1 MDQIWSTWLL
11 VQNCSVRQSALE
23 GCIILIT
30 LLIFVSNVLFW
41 SQCRCKILDDS
52 QVSQET
58 VHPRIHPV
66 WETQEPLMRRF
77 SNRPEPR
84 DTTNDSGDV
93 TSWHGNKYG
102 IVWKVIFQCN
112 NLLGSVWCFHMCFS
126 SHPSICWLLFFG
138 PSMLISCDADLKLM
152 FCELFSSGRAK
163 FNTPNLDKWQSSKLM
178 QIVCFLGKQQ
188 GTKVN

>member
-41 SQCRCKILDDS
+41 SQCRCKILDYS

-84 DTTNDSGDV
+84 DTTKRQWWCDKLAWKQI
-93 TSWHGNKYG
+93 WHSLKGYFSMQQPAW
-102 IVWKVIFQCN
+102 ICLMFSYVFLESSF
-112 NLLGSVWCFHMCFS
+112 NLLAPVFWSFNVDIMRCGFEVNV
-126 SHPSICWLLFFG
+126 LRAVFF
-138 PSMLISCDADLKLM
+138 
-152 FCELFSSGRAK
+152 R
-163 FNTPNLDKWQSSKLM
+163 
-178 QIVCFLGKQQ
+178 
-188 GTKVN
+188 